1 MEEFDVY
8 KDIRE
13 RTGGDIYLGV
23 VGPVRAGKSTFIRS
37 FMQNLVMPR
46 LADDPEKSRMLD
58 ELPQSA
64 NGRTIMTTQP
74 KFVPGEAVKV
84 TLGDGL
90 EVNVRLVDCVGYMA
104 EGAEGAF
111 GEDGERMVK
120 TPWSEEEMPF
130 TQAAETGTRKVI
142 SDHSTI
148 GVVVTADGS
157 ITTDLP
163 RSAYTQPEERAVN
176 ELKSLGK
183 PFVIVLNTSL
193 PDDAE
198 TARTAEAMREKYARY
213 SVRCA

>member
-1 MEEFDVY
+1 MEQFDVY

-37 FMQNLVMPR
+37 FMQNLVMPKMK
-46 LADDPEKSRMLD
+46 DDPEKSRMLD

-64 NGRTIMTTQP
+64 NGKTIMTTQP
-74 KFVPGEAVKV
+74 KFVPGEAVRV
-84 TLGDGL
+84 ELDEGID
-90 EVNVRLVDCVGYMA
+90 VNVRLVDCVGYMA

-130 TQAAETGTRKVI
+130 TRAAEVGTRKVI
-142 SDHSTI
+142 NDHSTI
-148 GVVVTADGS
+148 GVVVTTDGS

-163 RSAYTQPEERAVN
+163 RSAYTALR
-176 ELKSLGK
+176 S
-183 PFVIVLNTSL
+183 
-193 PDDAE
+193 
-198 TARTAEAMREKYARY
+198 AR
-213 SVRCA
+213 